1 MAPSLNRAG
10 CNESSLKNDSQW
22 PSSAPFSSSSSFSSS
37 SFSSSSFSSSS
48 YYDIVLHMRPD
59 LAYDRLDVAEM
70 RAFAKTASGDR
81 VFVGDFDHTWSGVH
95 NRLALGH
102 NSNF

>member
-22 PSSAPFSSSSSFSSS
+22 PSSAPFS
-37 SFSSSSFSSSS
+37 SSSSFSSSS

>member
-1 MAPSLNRAG
+1 
-10 CNESSLKNDSQW
+10 
-22 PSSAPFSSSSSFSSS
+22 
-37 SFSSSSFSSSS
+37 
-48 YYDIVLHMRPD
+48 MRPD